1 MRSYREPGITY
12 IGLSS
17 ETKPT
22 TGIIPGTKFIESNTG
37 QKWIYDGTNWVE
49 DLTLIYA
56 LSQVIT

>member
-22 TGIIPGTKFIESNTG
+22 TDIVPGTKYIESNTG
-37 QKWIYDGTNWVE
+37 QKWIYDGSNWVE

-56 LSQVIT
+56 LSQVIV